1 MDSDEKLI
9 EDIKKLL
16 NEDGDLDDPYERGFA
31 DKLYEDDDAEQ
42 YAVRIPENQPVIR
55 AYNADYHRTTRERG
69 SGDSVRRAR
78 EDATQRYYAPQQEE
92 SPVRSKQQRERKPS
106 PQPERFEPEENKT
119 PKKKKRSFGRKLGK
133 VLLVLLLIFAL
144 LTGVLFLIAKQPVDA
159 NSDLA
164 RKRGNSTI
172 LLAGTDASG
181 DRTDTIM
188 LLNIDRKAGKLSLM
202 SIPRDTKVNST
213 YTPHKIN
220 GAYGINGAGEQG
232 MDALMEYV
240 SECIGFR
247 PDGYMLI
254 DLNVF
259 VELVDLMGGVRFDVP
274 CDMYYNDPTQDL
286 YINLQAGEQTLNG
299 EQAMGVVRFRS
310 GYAMADLERVNVQR
324 DFLSAALHQWISVK
338 NVWKLP
344 KALSLLLDHTL
355 TDLSGANLLWMA
367 ESVVLC
373 GTGDM
378 LMTTIPHGL
387 SSDGE
392 YVLIDAQQ
400 TLDLVNASFCPYEQG
415 ITTDDLYIA
424 Y

>member
-1 MDSDEKLI
+1 MDADEKLI

-16 NEDGDLDDPYERGFA
+16 NDTPEEEDPYEKGFA
-31 DKLYEDDDAEQ
+31 DKLYENDDEEDLT
-42 YAVRIPENQPVIR
+42 VKKPEPQPVIR
-55 AYNADYHRTTRERG
+55 AYNADYHRAPPRDRAGETQQP
-69 SGDSVRRAR
+69 RRAR
-78 EDATQRYYAPQQEE
+78 EDATQRYYAVQEPEYRAPQK
-92 SPVRSKQQRERKPS
+92 PRRKAE
-106 PQPERFEPEENKT
+106 PQPAAYEEPET
-119 PKKKKRSFGRKLGK
+119 PKKKKHGFGKGLAK
-133 VLLVLLLIFAL
+133 FLLVVLLIIAL
-144 LTGVLFLIAKQPVDA
+144 LTGVLFLVAKQPVDA
-159 NSDLA
+159 NCDLA

-220 GAYGINGAGEQG
+220 AAYGVNGSGEQG

-286 YINLQAGEQTLNG
+286 YINLQAGEQKLNG

-324 DFLSAALHQWISVK
+324 DFLSAALHQWVSVK
-338 NVWKLP
+338 NLWKLP

-355 TDLSGANLLWMA
+355 TDLSTANLLWMA

-378 LMTTIPHGL
+378 MMTTIPHGL
-387 SSDGE
+387 NGDGE
-392 YVLIDAQQ
+392 YVLIDAQE
-400 TLDLVNASFCPYEQG
+400 TLDLVNESFCPYEQG
-415 ITTDDLYIA
+415 ITMDDLYIA

>member
-1 MDSDEKLI
+1 MDADEKLI

-16 NEDGDLDDPYERGFA
+16 NDTPEEEDPYEKGFA
-31 DKLYEDDDAEQ
+31 DKLYEDDDEEDLT
-42 YAVRIPENQPVIR
+42 VKKPEPQPVIR
-55 AYNADYHRTTRERG
+55 AYNADYHRAPPRDRAGETQQP
-69 SGDSVRRAR
+69 RRAR
-78 EDATQRYYAPQQEE
+78 EDATQRYYAVQEPEYRAPQK
-92 SPVRSKQQRERKPS
+92 PRRKAE
-106 PQPERFEPEENKT
+106 PQPAAYEEPET
-119 PKKKKRSFGRKLGK
+119 PKKKKHGFGKGLAK
-133 VLLVLLLIFAL
+133 FLLVVLLIIAL
-144 LTGVLFLIAKQPVDA
+144 LTGILFLVAKQPVDA
-159 NSDLA
+159 NCDLA

-220 GAYGINGAGEQG
+220 AAYGVNGSGEQG

-286 YINLQAGEQTLNG
+286 YINLQAGEQKLNG

-324 DFLSAALHQWISVK
+324 DFLSAALHQWVSVK
-338 NVWKLP
+338 NLWKLP

-355 TDLSGANLLWMA
+355 TDLSTANLLWMA

-378 LMTTIPHGL
+378 MMTTIPHGL
-387 SSDGE
+387 NGDGE
-392 YVLIDAQQ
+392 YVLIDAQE
-400 TLDLVNASFCPYEQG
+400 TLDLVNESFCPYEQG
-415 ITTDDLYIA
+415 ITMDDLYIA

>member
-1 MDSDEKLI
+1 MDADEKLI

-16 NEDGDLDDPYERGFA
+16 NDTPEEEDPYEKGFA
-31 DKLYEDDDAEQ
+31 DKLYEDDDEEDLT
-42 YAVRIPENQPVIR
+42 VKKPEPQPVIR
-55 AYNADYHRTTRERG
+55 AYNADYHRAPPRDRAGETQQP
-69 SGDSVRRAR
+69 RRAR
-78 EDATQRYYAPQQEE
+78 EDATQRYYAVQEPEYRAPQK
-92 SPVRSKQQRERKPS
+92 PRRKAE
-106 PQPERFEPEENKT
+106 PQPAAYEEPET
-119 PKKKKRSFGRKLGK
+119 QKKKKHGFGKGLAK
-133 VLLVLLLIFAL
+133 FLLVVLLIIAL
-144 LTGVLFLIAKQPVDA
+144 LTGVLFLVAKQPVDA
-159 NSDLA
+159 NCDLA

-220 GAYGINGAGEQG
+220 AAYGVNGSGEQG

-286 YINLQAGEQTLNG
+286 YINLQAGEQKLNG

-324 DFLSAALHQWISVK
+324 DFLSAALHQWVSVK
-338 NVWKLP
+338 NLWKLP

-355 TDLSGANLLWMA
+355 TDLSTANLLWMA
-367 ESVVLC
+367 ESVVRC

-378 LMTTIPHGL
+378 MMTTIPHGL
-387 SSDGE
+387 NGDGE
-392 YVLIDAQQ
+392 YVLIDAQE
-400 TLDLVNASFCPYEQG
+400 TLDLVNESFCPYEQG
-415 ITTDDLYIA
+415 ITMDDLYIA

>member
-1 MDSDEKLI
+1 MDADEKLI

-16 NEDGDLDDPYERGFA
+16 NDTPEEEDPYEKGFA
-31 DKLYEDDDAEQ
+31 DKLYENDDEEDLT
-42 YAVRIPENQPVIR
+42 VKKPEPQPVIR
-55 AYNADYHRTTRERG
+55 AYNADYHRAPPRDRAGETQQP
-69 SGDSVRRAR
+69 RRAR
-78 EDATQRYYAPQQEE
+78 ENATQRYYAVQEPEYRAPQK
-92 SPVRSKQQRERKPS
+92 PRRKAE
-106 PQPERFEPEENKT
+106 PQPAAYEEPET
-119 PKKKKRSFGRKLGK
+119 PKKKKHGFGKGLAK
-133 VLLVLLLIFAL
+133 FLLVVLLIIAL
-144 LTGVLFLIAKQPVDA
+144 LTGVLFLVAKQPVDA
-159 NSDLA
+159 NCDLA

-220 GAYGINGAGEQG
+220 AAYGVNGSGEQG

-286 YINLQAGEQTLNG
+286 YINLQAGEQKLNG

-324 DFLSAALHQWISVK
+324 DFLSAALHQWVSVK
-338 NVWKLP
+338 NLWKLP

-355 TDLSGANLLWMA
+355 TDLSTANLLWMA

-378 LMTTIPHGL
+378 MMTTIPHGL
-387 SSDGE
+387 NGDGE
-392 YVLIDAQQ
+392 YVLIDAQE
-400 TLDLVNASFCPYEQG
+400 TLDLVNESFCPYEQG
-415 ITTDDLYIA
+415 ITMDDLYIA

>member
-1 MDSDEKLI
+1 MDADEKLI

-16 NEDGDLDDPYERGFA
+16 NDTPEEEDPYERGFA
-31 DKLYEDDDAEQ
+31 DKLYEDDDEEDLT
-42 YAVRIPENQPVIR
+42 VKKPEPQPVIR
-55 AYNADYHRTTRERG
+55 AYNADYHRAPPRDRAGETQQP
-69 SGDSVRRAR
+69 RRAR
-78 EDATQRYYAPQQEE
+78 EDATQRYYAVQEPENRAPQK
-92 SPVRSKQQRERKPS
+92 PRRKAE
-106 PQPERFEPEENKT
+106 PQPAAYEEPET
-119 PKKKKRSFGRKLGK
+119 PKKKKHGFGKGLAK
-133 VLLVLLLIFAL
+133 FLLVVLLIIAL
-144 LTGVLFLIAKQPVDA
+144 LTGVLFLVAKQPEDA
-159 NSDLA
+159 NCDLA

-220 GAYGINGAGEQG
+220 AAYGVNGSGEQG

-286 YINLQAGEQTLNG
+286 YINLQAGEQKLNG

-324 DFLSAALHQWISVK
+324 DFLSAALHQWVSVK
-338 NVWKLP
+338 NLWKLP

-355 TDLSGANLLWMA
+355 TDLSTANLLWMA

-378 LMTTIPHGL
+378 MMTTIPHGL
-387 SSDGE
+387 NGDGG

-400 TLDLVNASFCPYEQG
+400 TLDLVNESFCPYEQG
-415 ITTDDLYIA
+415 ITMDNLYIA

>member
-1 MDSDEKLI
+1 MDADEKLI

-16 NEDGDLDDPYERGFA
+16 NDTPEEEDPYEKGFA
-31 DKLYEDDDAEQ
+31 DKLYEDDDEEDFT
-42 YAVRIPENQPVIR
+42 VKKPEPQPVIR
-55 AYNADYHRTTRERG
+55 AYNADYHRAPPRDRAGETQQP
-69 SGDSVRRAR
+69 RRAR
-78 EDATQRYYAPQQEE
+78 EDATQRYYAVQEPEYRAPQK
-92 SPVRSKQQRERKPS
+92 PRRKAE
-106 PQPERFEPEENKT
+106 PQPAAYEEPET
-119 PKKKKRSFGRKLGK
+119 PKKKKHGFGKGLAK
-133 VLLVLLLIFAL
+133 FLLVVLLIIAL
-144 LTGVLFLIAKQPVDA
+144 LTGVLFLVAKQPVDA
-159 NSDLA
+159 NCDLA

-220 GAYGINGAGEQG
+220 AAYGVNGSGEQG

-274 CDMYYNDPTQDL
+274 CDMYYNDQTQDL
-286 YINLQAGEQTLNG
+286 YINLHAGEQKLNG

-324 DFLSAALHQWISVK
+324 DFLSAALHQWVSVK
-338 NVWKLP
+338 NLWKLP

-355 TDLSGANLLWMA
+355 TDLSTANLLWMA

-378 LMTTIPHGL
+378 MMTTIPHGL
-387 SSDGE
+387 NGDGE
-392 YVLIDAQQ
+392 YVLIDAQE
-400 TLDLVNASFCPYEQG
+400 TLDLVNESFCPYEQG
-415 ITTDDLYIA
+415 ITMDNLYIA

>member
-1 MDSDEKLI
+1 MDADEKLI

-16 NEDGDLDDPYERGFA
+16 NDTPEEEDPYEKGFA
-31 DKLYEDDDAEQ
+31 DKLYEDDDEKDLT
-42 YAVRIPENQPVIR
+42 VKKPEPQPVIR
-55 AYNADYHRTTRERG
+55 AYNADYHRAPPRDRAGETQQP
-69 SGDSVRRAR
+69 RRAR
-78 EDATQRYYAPQQEE
+78 ENATQRYYAVQEPEYRAPQK
-92 SPVRSKQQRERKPS
+92 PRRKAE
-106 PQPERFEPEENKT
+106 PQPAAYEEPET
-119 PKKKKRSFGRKLGK
+119 PKKKKHGFGKGLAK
-133 VLLVLLLIFAL
+133 FLLVVLLIIAL
-144 LTGVLFLIAKQPVDA
+144 LTGVLFLVAKQPVDA
-159 NSDLA
+159 NCDLA
-164 RKRGNSTI
+164 RKRGNSAI

-220 GAYGINGAGEQG
+220 AAYGVNGSGAQG

-274 CDMYYNDPTQDL
+274 CDMYYNDSTQDL
-286 YINLQAGEQTLNG
+286 YINLQAGEQKLNG

-324 DFLSAALHQWISVK
+324 DFLSAALHQWVSVK
-338 NVWKLP
+338 NLWKLP

-355 TDLSGANLLWMA
+355 TDLSTANLLWMA
-367 ESVVLC
+367 ESVVRC

-378 LMTTIPHGL
+378 MMTTIPHGL
-387 SSDGE
+387 NGDGE
-392 YVLIDAQQ
+392 YVLIDAQE
-400 TLDLVNASFCPYEQG
+400 TLDLVNESFCPYEQG
-415 ITTDDLYIA
+415 ITMDDLYIA

>member
-1 MDSDEKLI
+1 MDADEKLI

-16 NEDGDLDDPYERGFA
+16 NDTPEEEDPYEKGFA
-31 DKLYEDDDAEQ
+31 DKLYEDDDGEDLT
-42 YAVRIPENQPVIR
+42 VKKPEPQPVIR
-55 AYNADYHRTTRERG
+55 AYNADYHRAPPRDRAEETQQP
-69 SGDSVRRAR
+69 RRAR
-78 EDATQRYYAPQQEE
+78 EDATQRYYAVQEPEYRAPQK
-92 SPVRSKQQRERKPS
+92 PRRKAE
-106 PQPERFEPEENKT
+106 PQPAAYEEPET
-119 PKKKKRSFGRKLGK
+119 QKKKKHGFGKGLAK
-133 VLLVLLLIFAL
+133 FLLVVLLIIAL
-144 LTGVLFLIAKQPVDA
+144 LTGVLFLVAKQPVDA
-159 NSDLA
+159 NCDLA

-220 GAYGINGAGEQG
+220 AAYGVNGSGEQG

-286 YINLQAGEQTLNG
+286 YINLQAGEQKLNG

-324 DFLSAALHQWISVK
+324 DFLSAALHQWVSVK
-338 NVWKLP
+338 NLWKLP

-355 TDLSGANLLWMA
+355 TDLSTANLLWMA
-367 ESVVLC
+367 ESVVRC

-378 LMTTIPHGL
+378 MMTTIPHGL
-387 SSDGE
+387 NGDGE
-392 YVLIDAQQ
+392 YVLIDAQE
-400 TLDLVNASFCPYEQG
+400 TLDLVNESFCPYEQG
-415 ITTDDLYIA
+415 ITMDDLYIA

>member
-1 MDSDEKLI
+1 MDADEKLI

-16 NEDGDLDDPYERGFA
+16 NDTPEEEDPYEKGFA
-31 DKLYEDDDAEQ
+31 DKLYEDDDEEDLT
-42 YAVRIPENQPVIR
+42 VKKPEPQPVIR
-55 AYNADYHRTTRERG
+55 AYNADYHRAPPRDRAGETQQP
-69 SGDSVRRAR
+69 RRAR
-78 EDATQRYYAPQQEE
+78 EDATQRYYAVQEPEYRAPQK
-92 SPVRSKQQRERKPS
+92 PRRKAE
-106 PQPERFEPEENKT
+106 PQPAAYEEPEA
-119 PKKKKRSFGRKLGK
+119 PKKKKHGFGKGLAK
-133 VLLVLLLIFAL
+133 FLLVVLLIIAL
-144 LTGVLFLIAKQPVDA
+144 LTGVLFLVAKQPVDA
-159 NSDLA
+159 NCDLA

-220 GAYGINGAGEQG
+220 AAYGVNGSGEQG

-286 YINLQAGEQTLNG
+286 YINLQAGEQKLNG

-324 DFLSAALHQWISVK
+324 DFLSAALHQWVSVK
-338 NVWKLP
+338 NLWKLP

-355 TDLSGANLLWMA
+355 TDLSTANLLWMA

-378 LMTTIPHGL
+378 MMTTIPHGL
-387 SSDGE
+387 NGDGE
-392 YVLIDAQQ
+392 YVLIDAQE
-400 TLDLVNASFCPYEQG
+400 TLDLVNESFCPYEQG
-415 ITTDDLYIA
+415 ITMDDLYIA

>member
-1 MDSDEKLI
+1 MDADEKLI

-16 NEDGDLDDPYERGFA
+16 NDTPEEEDPYEKGFA
-31 DKLYEDDDAEQ
+31 DKLYEDDDEEDLT
-42 YAVRIPENQPVIR
+42 VKKPEPQPVIR
-55 AYNADYHRTTRERG
+55 AYNADYHRAPPRDRAGETQQP
-69 SGDSVRRAR
+69 RRAR
-78 EDATQRYYAPQQEE
+78 EDATQRYYAVQEPEYRAPQK
-92 SPVRSKQQRERKPS
+92 PRRKAE
-106 PQPERFEPEENKT
+106 PQPAAYEEPEP
-119 PKKKKRSFGRKLGK
+119 PKKKKHGFGKGLAK
-133 VLLVLLLIFAL
+133 FLLVVLLIIAL
-144 LTGVLFLIAKQPVDA
+144 LTGVLFLVAKQPVDA
-159 NSDLA
+159 NCDLA

-220 GAYGINGAGEQG
+220 AAYGVNGSGEQG

-286 YINLQAGEQTLNG
+286 YINLQAGEQKLNG

-324 DFLSAALHQWISVK
+324 DFLSAALHQWVSVK
-338 NVWKLP
+338 NLWKLP

-355 TDLSGANLLWMA
+355 TDLSTANLLWMA

-378 LMTTIPHGL
+378 MMTTIPHGL
-387 SSDGE
+387 NGDGE
-392 YVLIDAQQ
+392 YVLIDAQE
-400 TLDLVNASFCPYEQG
+400 TLDLVNESFCPYEQG
-415 ITTDDLYIA
+415 ITMDDLYIA

>member
-1 MDSDEKLI
+1 MDADEKLI

-16 NEDGDLDDPYERGFA
+16 NDTPEEEDPYEKGFA
-31 DKLYEDDDAEQ
+31 DKLYEDDDEKDLT
-42 YAVRIPENQPVIR
+42 VKKPEPQPVIR
-55 AYNADYHRTTRERG
+55 AYNADYHRAPPRDRAGETQQP
-69 SGDSVRRAR
+69 RRAR
-78 EDATQRYYAPQQEE
+78 ENATQRYYAVQEPEYRAPQK
-92 SPVRSKQQRERKPS
+92 PRRKAE
-106 PQPERFEPEENKT
+106 PQPAAYEEPET
-119 PKKKKRSFGRKLGK
+119 PKKKKHGFGKGLAK
-133 VLLVLLLIFAL
+133 FLLVVLLIIAL
-144 LTGVLFLIAKQPVDA
+144 LTGVLFLVAKQPVDA
-159 NSDLA
+159 NCDLA

-220 GAYGINGAGEQG
+220 AAYGVNGSGEQG

-286 YINLQAGEQTLNG
+286 YINLQAGEQKLNG

-310 GYAMADLERVNVQR
+310 GYARADLERGNVQR
-324 DFLSAALHQWISVK
+324 DFLSAARHQWVSVK
-338 NVWKLP
+338 NLWKLP

-355 TDLSGANLLWMA
+355 TDLSTANLLWMA
-367 ESVVLC
+367 ESVVRC

-378 LMTTIPHGL
+378 MMTTIPHGL
-387 SSDGE
+387 NGDGE
-392 YVLIDAQQ
+392 YVLIDAQE
-400 TLDLVNASFCPYEQG
+400 TLDLVNESFCPYEQG
-415 ITTDDLYIA
+415 ITMDDLYIA

>member
-1 MDSDEKLI
+1 MDADEKLI

-16 NEDGDLDDPYERGFA
+16 NDTPEEEDPYEKGFA
-31 DKLYEDDDAEQ
+31 DKLYEDDDEEDLT
-42 YAVRIPENQPVIR
+42 VKKPEPQPVIR
-55 AYNADYHRTTRERG
+55 AYNADYHRAPPRDRAGETQQP
-69 SGDSVRRAR
+69 RRAR
-78 EDATQRYYAPQQEE
+78 EDATQRYYAVQEPEYRAPQK
-92 SPVRSKQQRERKPS
+92 PRRKAE
-106 PQPERFEPEENKT
+106 PQPAAYEEPET
-119 PKKKKRSFGRKLGK
+119 PKKKKHGFGKGLAK
-133 VLLVLLLIFAL
+133 FLLVVLLIIAL
-144 LTGVLFLIAKQPVDA
+144 LTGVLFLVAKQPVDA
-159 NSDLA
+159 NCDLA

-220 GAYGINGAGEQG
+220 AAYGVNGSGEQG

-286 YINLQAGEQTLNG
+286 YINLQAGEQKLNG

-324 DFLSAALHQWISVK
+324 DFLSAALHQWVSVK
-338 NVWKLP
+338 NLWKLP

-355 TDLSGANLLWMA
+355 TDLSTANLLWMA
-367 ESVVLC
+367 ESVVRC

-378 LMTTIPHGL
+378 MMTTIPHGL
-387 SSDGE
+387 NGDGE
-392 YVLIDAQQ
+392 YVLIDAQE
-400 TLDLVNASFCPYEQG
+400 TLDLVNESFCPYEQG
-415 ITTDDLYIA
+415 ITMDDLYIA

>member
-1 MDSDEKLI
+1 MDADEKLI

-16 NEDGDLDDPYERGFA
+16 NDTPEEEDPYEKGFA
-31 DKLYEDDDAEQ
+31 DKLYEDDDEEDLT
-42 YAVRIPENQPVIR
+42 VKKPEPQPVIR
-55 AYNADYHRTTRERG
+55 AYNADYHRAPPRDRAGETQQP
-69 SGDSVRRAR
+69 RRAR
-78 EDATQRYYAPQQEE
+78 EDATQRYYAVQEPECRAPQK
-92 SPVRSKQQRERKPS
+92 PRRKAE
-106 PQPERFEPEENKT
+106 PQPAAYEEPET
-119 PKKKKRSFGRKLGK
+119 PKKKKHGFGKGLAK
-133 VLLVLLLIFAL
+133 FLLVVLLIIAL
-144 LTGVLFLIAKQPVDA
+144 LTGVLFLVAKQPVDA
-159 NSDLA
+159 NCDLA

-220 GAYGINGAGEQG
+220 AAYGVNGSGEQG

-286 YINLQAGEQTLNG
+286 YINLQAGEQKLNG

-324 DFLSAALHQWISVK
+324 DFLSAALHQWVSVK
-338 NVWKLP
+338 NLWKLP

-355 TDLSGANLLWMA
+355 TDLSTANLLWMA

-378 LMTTIPHGL
+378 MMTTIPHGL
-387 SSDGE
+387 SGDGE
-392 YVLIDAQQ
+392 YVLIDAQE
-400 TLDLVNASFCPYEQG
+400 TLDLVNESFCPYEQG
-415 ITTDDLYIA
+415 ITMDDLYIA

>member
-1 MDSDEKLI
+1 MDADEKLI

-16 NEDGDLDDPYERGFA
+16 NDTPEEEDPYERGFA
-31 DKLYEDDDAEQ
+31 DKLYEDDDEEDLT
-42 YAVRIPENQPVIR
+42 VKKPEPQPVIR
-55 AYNADYHRTTRERG
+55 AYNADYHRAPPRDRAGETQQP
-69 SGDSVRRAR
+69 RRAR
-78 EDATQRYYAPQQEE
+78 EDATQRYYAVQEPEYRAPQK
-92 SPVRSKQQRERKPS
+92 PRRKAE
-106 PQPERFEPEENKT
+106 PQPAAYEEPET
-119 PKKKKRSFGRKLGK
+119 PKKKKHGFGKGLAK
-133 VLLVLLLIFAL
+133 FLLVVLLIIAL
-144 LTGVLFLIAKQPVDA
+144 LTGVLFLVAKQPVDA
-159 NSDLA
+159 NCDLA

-220 GAYGINGAGEQG
+220 AAYGVNGSGEQG

-286 YINLQAGEQTLNG
+286 YINLQAGEQKLNG

-324 DFLSAALHQWISVK
+324 DFLSAALHQWVSVK
-338 NVWKLP
+338 NLWKLP

-355 TDLSGANLLWMA
+355 TDLSTANLLWMA

-378 LMTTIPHGL
+378 MMTTIPHGL
-387 SSDGE
+387 NGDGE
-392 YVLIDAQQ
+392 YVLIDAQE
-400 TLDLVNASFCPYEQG
+400 TLDLVNESFCPYEQG
-415 ITTDDLYIA
+415 ITMDDLYIA

>member
-1 MDSDEKLI
+1 MDADEKLI

-16 NEDGDLDDPYERGFA
+16 NDTPEEEDPYEKGFA
-31 DKLYEDDDAEQ
+31 DKLYEDDDEKDLT
-42 YAVRIPENQPVIR
+42 VKKPEPQPVIR
-55 AYNADYHRTTRERG
+55 AYNADYHRAPPRDRAGETQQP
-69 SGDSVRRAR
+69 RRAR
-78 EDATQRYYAPQQEE
+78 EDATQRYYAVQEPEYRAPQK
-92 SPVRSKQQRERKPS
+92 PRRKAE
-106 PQPERFEPEENKT
+106 PQPAAYEEPEP
-119 PKKKKRSFGRKLGK
+119 PKKKKHGFGKGLAK
-133 VLLVLLLIFAL
+133 FLLVVLLIIAL
-144 LTGVLFLIAKQPVDA
+144 LTGVLFLVAKQPVDA
-159 NSDLA
+159 NCDLA

-220 GAYGINGAGEQG
+220 AAYGVNGSGEQG

-274 CDMYYNDPTQDL
+274 CDMYYNDSTQDL
-286 YINLQAGEQTLNG
+286 YINLQAGEQKLNG

-324 DFLSAALHQWISVK
+324 DFLSAALHQWVSVK
-338 NVWKLP
+338 NLWKLP

-355 TDLSGANLLWMA
+355 TDLSTANLLWMA

-378 LMTTIPHGL
+378 MMTTIPHDL
-387 SSDGE
+387 SGDGE
-392 YVLIDAQQ
+392 YVLIDAQE
-400 TLDLVNASFCPYEQG
+400 TLDLVNESFCPYEQG
-415 ITTDDLYIA
+415 ITMDDLYIA

>member
-1 MDSDEKLI
+1 MDADEKLI

-16 NEDGDLDDPYERGFA
+16 NDTPEEEDPYEKGFA
-31 DKLYEDDDAEQ
+31 DKLYEDDDEEDLT
-42 YAVRIPENQPVIR
+42 VKKPEPQPVIR
-55 AYNADYHRTTRERG
+55 AYNADYHRAPPRDRAEETQQP
-69 SGDSVRRAR
+69 RRAR
-78 EDATQRYYAPQQEE
+78 EDATQRYYAVQEPEYRAPQK
-92 SPVRSKQQRERKPS
+92 PRRKAE
-106 PQPERFEPEENKT
+106 PQPAAYEEPET
-119 PKKKKRSFGRKLGK
+119 PKKKKHGFGKGLAK
-133 VLLVLLLIFAL
+133 FLLVVLLIIAL
-144 LTGVLFLIAKQPVDA
+144 LTGVLFLVAKQPVDA
-159 NSDLA
+159 NCDLA

-188 LLNIDRKAGKLSLM
+188 LLNVDRKAGKLSLM

-220 GAYGINGAGEQG
+220 AAYGVNGSGEQG

-286 YINLQAGEQTLNG
+286 YINLQAGEQKLNG

-324 DFLSAALHQWISVK
+324 DFLSAALHQWVSVK
-338 NVWKLP
+338 NLWKLP

-355 TDLSGANLLWMA
+355 TDLSTANLLWMA

-378 LMTTIPHGL
+378 MMTTIPHGL
-387 SSDGE
+387 NGDGE
-392 YVLIDAQQ
+392 YVLIDAQE
-400 TLDLVNASFCPYEQG
+400 TLDLVNESFCPYEQG
-415 ITTDDLYIA
+415 ITMDDLYIA

>member
-1 MDSDEKLI
+1 MDADEKLI

-16 NEDGDLDDPYERGFA
+16 NDTPEEEDPYEKGFA
-31 DKLYEDDDAEQ
+31 DKLYEDDDEKDLT
-42 YAVRIPENQPVIR
+42 VKKPEPQPVIR
-55 AYNADYHRTTRERG
+55 AYNADYHRAPPRDRAGETQQP
-69 SGDSVRRAR
+69 RRAR
-78 EDATQRYYAPQQEE
+78 ENATQRYYAVQEPEYRAPQK
-92 SPVRSKQQRERKPS
+92 PRRKAE
-106 PQPERFEPEENKT
+106 PQPAAYEEPET
-119 PKKKKRSFGRKLGK
+119 PKKKKHGFGKGLAK
-133 VLLVLLLIFAL
+133 FLLVVLLIIAL
-144 LTGVLFLIAKQPVDA
+144 LTGVLFLVAKQPVDA
-159 NSDLA
+159 NCDLA

-220 GAYGINGAGEQG
+220 AAYGVNGSGEQG

-274 CDMYYNDPTQDL
+274 CDMYYNDPRQDL
-286 YINLQAGEQTLNG
+286 YINLQAGEQKLNG

-324 DFLSAALHQWISVK
+324 DFLSAARHQWVSVK
-338 NVWKLP
+338 NLWKLP

-355 TDLSGANLLWMA
+355 TDLSTANLLWMA
-367 ESVVLC
+367 ESVVRC

-378 LMTTIPHGL
+378 MMTTIPHGL
-387 SSDGE
+387 NGDGE
-392 YVLIDAQQ
+392 YVLIDAQE
-400 TLDLVNASFCPYEQG
+400 TLDLVNESFCPYEQG
-415 ITTDDLYIA
+415 ITMDDLYIA

>member
-1 MDSDEKLI
+1 MDADEKLI

-16 NEDGDLDDPYERGFA
+16 NDTPEEEDPYEKGFA
-31 DKLYEDDDAEQ
+31 DKLYEDDDEEDLT
-42 YAVRIPENQPVIR
+42 VKKPEPQPVIR
-55 AYNADYHRTTRERG
+55 AYNADYHRAPPRDRAGETQQP
-69 SGDSVRRAR
+69 RRAR
-78 EDATQRYYAPQQEE
+78 EDATQRYYAVQEPEYRAPQK
-92 SPVRSKQQRERKPS
+92 PRRKAE
-106 PQPERFEPEENKT
+106 PQPAAYEEPET
-119 PKKKKRSFGRKLGK
+119 PKKKKHGFGKGLAK
-133 VLLVLLLIFAL
+133 FLLVVLLIIAL
-144 LTGVLFLIAKQPVDA
+144 LTGILFLVAKQPVDA
-159 NSDLA
+159 NCDLA

-220 GAYGINGAGEQG
+220 AAYGVNGSGEQG

-286 YINLQAGEQTLNG
+286 YINLQAGEQKLNG

-324 DFLSAALHQWISVK
+324 DFLSAALHQWVSLK
-338 NVWKLP
+338 NIWKLP
-344 KALSLLLDHTL
+344 QALSLLLDHTL
-355 TDLSGANLLWMA
+355 TDLSTANLLWMA

-378 LMTTIPHGL
+378 MMTTIPHGL
-387 SSDGE
+387 NGDGE
-392 YVLIDAQQ
+392 YVLIDAQE
-400 TLDLVNASFCPYEQG
+400 TLDLVNESFCPYEQG
-415 ITTDDLYIA
+415 ITMDDLYIA

>member
-1 MDSDEKLI
+1 MDADEKLI

-16 NEDGDLDDPYERGFA
+16 NDTPEEEDPYEKGFA
-31 DKLYEDDDAEQ
+31 DKLYEDDDEEDFT
-42 YAVRIPENQPVIR
+42 VKKPEPQPVIR
-55 AYNADYHRTTRERG
+55 AYNADYHRAPPRDRAGETQQP
-69 SGDSVRRAR
+69 RRAR
-78 EDATQRYYAPQQEE
+78 EDATQRYYAVQEPEYRAPQK
-92 SPVRSKQQRERKPS
+92 PRRKAE
-106 PQPERFEPEENKT
+106 PQPAAYEEPET
-119 PKKKKRSFGRKLGK
+119 PKKKKHGFGKGLAK
-133 VLLVLLLIFAL
+133 FLLVVLLIIAL
-144 LTGVLFLIAKQPVDA
+144 LTGVLFLVAKQPVDA
-159 NSDLA
+159 NCDLA

-220 GAYGINGAGEQG
+220 AAYGVNGSGEQG

-286 YINLQAGEQTLNG
+286 YINLQAGEQKLNG

-324 DFLSAALHQWISVK
+324 DFLSAALHQWVSVK
-338 NVWKLP
+338 NLWKLP

-355 TDLSGANLLWMA
+355 TDLSTANLLWMA

-378 LMTTIPHGL
+378 MTTIPHGL
-387 SSDGE
+387 SGDGE
-392 YVLIDAQQ
+392 YVLIDAQE
-400 TLDLVNASFCPYEQG
+400 TLDLVNESFCPYEQG
-415 ITTDDLYIA
+415 ITMDDLYIA

>member
-1 MDSDEKLI
+1 MDADEKLI

-16 NEDGDLDDPYERGFA
+16 NDTPEEEDPYEKGFA
-31 DKLYEDDDAEQ
+31 DKLYEDDDEKDLTMKK
-42 YAVRIPENQPVIR
+42 PEPQPVIR
-55 AYNADYHRTTRERG
+55 AYNADYHRAPPRDRAGETQQP
-69 SGDSVRRAR
+69 RRAQ
-78 EDATQRYYAPQQEE
+78 EDATQRYYAVQEPEYRAPQK
-92 SPVRSKQQRERKPS
+92 PRRKAE
-106 PQPERFEPEENKT
+106 PQPAAYEEPET
-119 PKKKKRSFGRKLGK
+119 PKKKKHGFGKGLAK
-133 VLLVLLLIFAL
+133 FLLVVLLIIAL
-144 LTGVLFLIAKQPVDA
+144 LTGVLFLVAKQPVDA
-159 NSDLA
+159 NCDLV

-220 GAYGINGAGEQG
+220 AAYGVNGSGEQG

-286 YINLQAGEQTLNG
+286 YINLQAGEQKLNG

-324 DFLSAALHQWISVK
+324 DFLSAALHQWVSVK
-338 NVWKLP
+338 NLWKLP

-355 TDLSGANLLWMA
+355 TDLSTANLLWMA

-378 LMTTIPHGL
+378 MMTTIPHGL
-387 SSDGE
+387 NGDGE
-392 YVLIDAQQ
+392 YVLIDAQE
-400 TLDLVNASFCPYEQG
+400 TLDLVNESFCPYEQG
-415 ITTDDLYIA
+415 ITMDDLYIA

>member
-1 MDSDEKLI
+1 MDADEKLI

-16 NEDGDLDDPYERGFA
+16 NDTPEEEDPYEKGFA
-31 DKLYEDDDAEQ
+31 DKLYEDDDEEDLT
-42 YAVRIPENQPVIR
+42 VKKPEPQPVIR
-55 AYNADYHRTTRERG
+55 AYNADYHRAPPRDRAGETQQP
-69 SGDSVRRAR
+69 RRAR
-78 EDATQRYYAPQQEE
+78 EDATQRYYAVQEPEYRAPQK
-92 SPVRSKQQRERKPS
+92 PRRKAE
-106 PQPERFEPEENKT
+106 PQPAAYEEPET
-119 PKKKKRSFGRKLGK
+119 PKKKKHGFGKGLAK
-133 VLLVLLLIFAL
+133 FLLVVLLIIAL
-144 LTGVLFLIAKQPVDA
+144 LTGVLFLVAKQPVDA
-159 NSDLA
+159 NCDLV

-220 GAYGINGAGEQG
+220 AAYGVNGSGEQG

-286 YINLQAGEQTLNG
+286 YINLQAGEQKLNG

-324 DFLSAALHQWISVK
+324 DFLSAALHQWVSVK
-338 NVWKLP
+338 NLWKLP

-355 TDLSGANLLWMA
+355 TDLSTANLLWMA

-378 LMTTIPHGL
+378 MMTTIPHDL
-387 SSDGE
+387 SGDGE
-392 YVLIDAQQ
+392 YVLIDAQE
-400 TLDLVNASFCPYEQG
+400 TLDLVNESFCPYEQG
-415 ITTDDLYIA
+415 ITMDDLYIA

>member
-1 MDSDEKLI
+1 MDADEKLI

-16 NEDGDLDDPYERGFA
+16 NDTPEEEDPYEKGFA
-31 DKLYEDDDAEQ
+31 DKLYEDDDGEDLT
-42 YAVRIPENQPVIR
+42 VKKPEPQPVIR
-55 AYNADYHRTTRERG
+55 AYNADYHRAPPRDRAEETQQP
-69 SGDSVRRAR
+69 RRAR
-78 EDATQRYYAPQQEE
+78 EDATQRYYAVQEPEYRAPQK
-92 SPVRSKQQRERKPS
+92 PRRKAE
-106 PQPERFEPEENKT
+106 PQPAAYEEPET
-119 PKKKKRSFGRKLGK
+119 PKKKKHGFGKGLAK
-133 VLLVLLLIFAL
+133 FLLVVLLIIAL
-144 LTGVLFLIAKQPVDA
+144 LTGVLFLVAKQPVDA
-159 NSDLA
+159 NCDLA

-220 GAYGINGAGEQG
+220 AAYGVNGSGEQG

-286 YINLQAGEQTLNG
+286 YINLQAGEQKLNG

-324 DFLSAALHQWISVK
+324 DFLSAALHQWVSVK
-338 NVWKLP
+338 NLWKLP

-355 TDLSGANLLWMA
+355 TDLSTANLLWMA
-367 ESVVLC
+367 ESVVRC

-378 LMTTIPHGL
+378 MMTTIPHGL
-387 SSDGE
+387 NGDGE
-392 YVLIDAQQ
+392 YVLIDAQE
-400 TLDLVNASFCPYEQG
+400 TLDLVNESFCPYEQG
-415 ITTDDLYIA
+415 ITMDDLYIA

>member
-1 MDSDEKLI
+1 MDADEKLI

-16 NEDGDLDDPYERGFA
+16 NDTPEEEDPYEKGFA
-31 DKLYEDDDAEQ
+31 DKLYEDDDGEDLT
-42 YAVRIPENQPVIR
+42 VKKPEPQPVIR
-55 AYNADYHRTTRERG
+55 AYNADYHRAPPRDRAGETQQP
-69 SGDSVRRAR
+69 RRAR
-78 EDATQRYYAPQQEE
+78 EDATQRYYAVQEPEYRAPQK
-92 SPVRSKQQRERKPS
+92 PRRKAE
-106 PQPERFEPEENKT
+106 PQPAAYEEPET
-119 PKKKKRSFGRKLGK
+119 QKKKKHGFGKGLAK
-133 VLLVLLLIFAL
+133 FLLVVLLIIAL
-144 LTGVLFLIAKQPVDA
+144 LTGVLFLVAKQPVDA
-159 NSDLA
+159 NCDLA

-220 GAYGINGAGEQG
+220 AAYGVNGSGEQG

-286 YINLQAGEQTLNG
+286 YINLQAGEQKLNG

-324 DFLSAALHQWISVK
+324 DFLSAALHQWVSVK
-338 NVWKLP
+338 NLWKLP

-355 TDLSGANLLWMA
+355 TDLSTANLLWMA
-367 ESVVLC
+367 ESVVRC

-378 LMTTIPHGL
+378 MMTTIPHGL
-387 SSDGE
+387 NGDGE
-392 YVLIDAQQ
+392 YVLIDAQE
-400 TLDLVNASFCPYEQG
+400 TLDLVNESFCPYEQG
-415 ITTDDLYIA
+415 ITMDDLYIA

>member
-1 MDSDEKLI
+1 MDADEKLI

-16 NEDGDLDDPYERGFA
+16 NDTPEEEDPYEKGFA
-31 DKLYEDDDAEQ
+31 DKLYEDDDEEDLT
-42 YAVRIPENQPVIR
+42 VKKPEPQPVIR
-55 AYNADYHRTTRERG
+55 AYNADYHRAPPRDRAEETQQP
-69 SGDSVRRAR
+69 RRAR
-78 EDATQRYYAPQQEE
+78 EDATQRYYAVQEPEYRAPQK
-92 SPVRSKQQRERKPS
+92 PRRKAE
-106 PQPERFEPEENKT
+106 PQPAAYEEPET
-119 PKKKKRSFGRKLGK
+119 PKKKKHGFGKGLAK
-133 VLLVLLLIFAL
+133 FLLVVLLIIAL
-144 LTGVLFLIAKQPVDA
+144 LTGILFLVAKQPVDA
-159 NSDLA
+159 NCDLA

-220 GAYGINGAGEQG
+220 AAYGVNGSGEQG

-286 YINLQAGEQTLNG
+286 YINLQAGEQKLNG

-324 DFLSAALHQWISVK
+324 DFLSAALHQWVSVK
-338 NVWKLP
+338 NLWKLP

-355 TDLSGANLLWMA
+355 TDLSTANLLWMA

-378 LMTTIPHGL
+378 MMTTIPHGL
-387 SSDGE
+387 NGDGE
-392 YVLIDAQQ
+392 YVLIDAQE
-400 TLDLVNASFCPYEQG
+400 TLDLVNESFCPYEQG
-415 ITTDDLYIA
+415 ITMDDLYIA

>member
-1 MDSDEKLI
+1 MDADEKLI

-16 NEDGDLDDPYERGFA
+16 NDTPEEEDPYEKGFA
-31 DKLYEDDDAEQ
+31 DKLYEDDDEEDLT
-42 YAVRIPENQPVIR
+42 VKKPEPQPVIR
-55 AYNADYHRTTRERG
+55 AYNADYHRAPPRDRAGETQQP
-69 SGDSVRRAR
+69 RRAR
-78 EDATQRYYAPQQEE
+78 EDATQRYYAVQEPEYRAPQK
-92 SPVRSKQQRERKPS
+92 PRRKAE
-106 PQPERFEPEENKT
+106 PQPAAYEEPET
-119 PKKKKRSFGRKLGK
+119 PKKKKHGFGKGLAK
-133 VLLVLLLIFAL
+133 FLLVVLLIIAL
-144 LTGVLFLIAKQPVDA
+144 LTGVLFLVAKQPVDA
-159 NSDLA
+159 NCDLA

-220 GAYGINGAGEQG
+220 AAYGVNGSGEQG

-286 YINLQAGEQTLNG
+286 YINLQAGEQKLNG
-299 EQAMGVVRFRS
+299 EQAMSVVRFRS

-324 DFLSAALHQWISVK
+324 DFLSAALHQWVSVK
-338 NVWKLP
+338 NLWKLP
-344 KALSLLLDHTL
+344 KALSLLLDHT
-355 TDLSGANLLWMA
+355 M
-367 ESVVLC
+367 
-373 GTGDM
+373 
-378 LMTTIPHGL
+378 MTTIPHGL
-387 SSDGE
+387 SGDGE
-392 YVLIDAQQ
+392 YVLIDAQK
-400 TLDLVNASFCPYEQG
+400 TLDLVNESFCPYEQG
-415 ITTDDLYIA
+415 ITMDNLYIA

>member
-1 MDSDEKLI
+1 MDADEKLI

-16 NEDGDLDDPYERGFA
+16 NDTPEEEDPYEKGFA
-31 DKLYEDDDAEQ
+31 DKLYEDDDEEDLT
-42 YAVRIPENQPVIR
+42 VKKPEPQPVIR
-55 AYNADYHRTTRERG
+55 AYNADYHRAPPRDRAGETQQP
-69 SGDSVRRAR
+69 RRAR
-78 EDATQRYYAPQQEE
+78 EDATQRYYAVQEPEYRAPQK
-92 SPVRSKQQRERKPS
+92 PRRKAE
-106 PQPERFEPEENKT
+106 PQPAAYEEPET
-119 PKKKKRSFGRKLGK
+119 PKKKKHGFGKGLAK
-133 VLLVLLLIFAL
+133 FLLVVLLIIAL
-144 LTGVLFLIAKQPVDA
+144 LTGVLFLVAKQPVDA
-159 NSDLA
+159 NCDLA

-220 GAYGINGAGEQG
+220 AAYGVNGSGEQG

-286 YINLQAGEQTLNG
+286 YINLQAGEQKLNG

-324 DFLSAALHQWISVK
+324 DFLSAALHQWVSVK
-338 NVWKLP
+338 NLWKLP

-355 TDLSGANLLWMA
+355 TDLSTANLLWMA

-378 LMTTIPHGL
+378 MMTTIPHGL
-387 SSDGE
+387 NGDGE
-392 YVLIDAQQ
+392 YVLIDAQE
-400 TLDLVNASFCPYEQG
+400 TLDLVNESFCPYEQG
-415 ITTDDLYIA
+415 ITMDDLYIA
-424 Y
+424 N